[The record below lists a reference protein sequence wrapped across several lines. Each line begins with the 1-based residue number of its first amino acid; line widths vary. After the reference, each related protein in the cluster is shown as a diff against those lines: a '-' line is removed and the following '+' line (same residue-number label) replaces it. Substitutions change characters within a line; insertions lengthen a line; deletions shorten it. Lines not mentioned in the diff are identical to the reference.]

1 MIGLLILAQKD
12 VAFGLLEAVD
22 HVLGQRPPA
31 LMAFPVHYETPPD
44 ELATALAKAIHAI
57 DQGDGVLILADIYG
71 ATHINVACR
80 LLARHRVELVTGLNL
95 PMLIRVLN
103 YRDAPL
109 DDLIGKA
116 LSGGMEGIV
125 CATEFCLLDDAQHE
139 MH

>member
-1 MIGLLILAQKD
+1 MIGLLVLAQKD

-31 LMAFPVHYETPPD
+31 LVAFPVRYDMPPD
-44 ELATALAKAIHAI
+44 ELGLALGKAIRAV
-57 DQGDGVLILADIYG
+57 DSGEGVLILADIYG

-80 LLARHRVELVTGLNL
+80 LLERNRIELVTGLNL

-103 YRDAPL
+103 YRDQPL
-109 DDLIGKA
+109 HELIEKA

-125 CATEFCLLDDAQHE
+125 CATAFCLLDTPRHE
-139 MH
+139 LR

>member
-1 MIGLLILAQKD
+1 MIGLLVLAQKD

-31 LMAFPVHYETPPD
+31 LAAFPVHYETPPD
-44 ELATALAKAIHAI
+44 ELTAALSKAIHAI
-57 DQGDGVLILADIYG
+57 DQGEGVLILADIYG

-103 YRDAPL
+103 YRDLPL

-125 CATEFCLLDDAQHE
+125 CATEFCLLDDAKHE
-139 MH
+139 VH